1 MSDPASLNVTVGF
14 TGLDN
19 TEASVVL
26 ENLPAGT
33 TAHVEVTKPALGGK
47 RFAISAT
54 ELSLKGAK
62 DVVTA
67 SFLNSEQRWT
77 EAVAGKPDAQGGGR
91 G

>member
-1 MSDPASLNVTVGF
+1 MSDPASLNVTLGF

-54 ELSLKGAK
+54 GLSLKGAK

-67 SFLNSEQRWT
+67 SFLNSEQRWADST
-77 EAVAGKPDAQGGGR
+77 VAGKPDTQGGHA
-91 G
+91 